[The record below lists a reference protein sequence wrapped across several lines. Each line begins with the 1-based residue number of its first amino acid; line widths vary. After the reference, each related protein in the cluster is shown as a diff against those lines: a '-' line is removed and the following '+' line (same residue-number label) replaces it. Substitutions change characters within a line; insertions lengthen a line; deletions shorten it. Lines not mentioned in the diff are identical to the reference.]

1 MGALFSTP
9 DTPAPPPPPA
19 NPATMADPRAAG
31 GKLMSSMRNKSAQGM
46 GAAGTIAT
54 SGQGAEGA
62 PTANKTL
69 LGQ

>member
-1 MGALFSTP
+1 MGSLFSTP
-9 DTPAPPPPPA
+9 DTPPPPPPPA

-31 GKLMSSMRNKSAQGM
+31 GKLMNRMRSREAQGAGAAGMIQSSAQG
-46 GAAGTIAT
+46 AAP
-54 SGQGAEGA
+54 A